1 MGVEEE
7 VVVVLEQVL
16 LEVLVEVERIR
27 LVVQGIIQVVVEI
40 LQQQIH
46 RKEILVELETRRLLA
61 VVVPVA
67 LDRMVRQT
75 IATQQEMVD
84 QDHLILIDMVHPI
97 LRHTLVAVAV
107 VLMLVQTALVGLAGA
122 VRVPLEPDLQT
133 QVAVA
138 VDNMEL
144 AAGAEVM
151 VDPVLL

>member
-1 MGVEEE
+1 
-7 VVVVLEQVL
+7 
-16 LEVLVEVERIR
+16 
-27 LVVQGIIQVVVEI
+27 
-40 LQQQIH
+40 IH
-46 RKEILVELETRRLLA
+46 PQHLHHKEIMVELETRRLLA

-84 QDHLILIDMVHPI
+84 QDHLIPSELVRPYSM
-97 LRHTLVAVAV
+97 LVAVAV
-107 VLMLVQTALVGLAGA
+107 ALMVVQTALVGLAGA

-144 AAGAEVM
+144 AAVLEVV